1 MKTRNL
7 TRSSDFNSPR
17 LLSVKNSATSLNK
30 NSNIEKRKI
39 YITPLIRCL
48 ADKNIKNKLPKAN
61 KYPWWPHFQQTT
73 DYYYSL
79 VWNYSLVGMTRW
91 TSLFSVTFVGKIEIF
106 LISVTIKIYRC
117 LGSAKFFDLSQKCEI
132 LCIVVYNIEKC
143 NEEKTWLPWGLR
155 KRHWP
160 LLSCSV
166 LNIQV
171 VT

>member
-1 MKTRNL
+1 MDI
-7 TRSSDFNSPR
+7 S
-17 LLSVKNSATSLNK
+17 
-30 NSNIEKRKI
+30 
-39 YITPLIRCL
+39 
-48 ADKNIKNKLPKAN
+48 
-61 KYPWWPHFQQTT
+61 FQ
-73 DYYYSL
+73 
-79 VWNYSLVGMTRW
+79 REE
-91 TSLFSVTFVGKIEIF
+91 FVGKIEIF

-143 NEEKTWLPWGLR
+143 NEEKTWLPRGLR

>member
-1 MKTRNL
+1 MKTRHL

-30 NSNIEKRKI
+30 NSNNEKRKI

-48 ADKNIKNKLPKAN
+48 ADKNIKSKLPRAN
-61 KYPWWPHFQQTT
+61 KYPWQPDSQQTT
-73 DYYYSL
+73 DIP
-79 VWNYSLVGMTRW
+79 LVGMTGW
-91 TSLFSVTFVGKIEIF
+91 TSLFSVRFVGKIEIF

-117 LGSAKFFDLSQKCEI
+117 LGSVKFFDLSQKCEL
-132 LCIVVYNIEKC
+132 LCIVIYNIEKC
-143 NEEKTWLPWGLR
+143 NDEKTWLPCGLR

>member
-7 TRSSDFNSPR
+7 TRSSAFNSPR

-30 NSNIEKRKI
+30 NSNNEKRKI

-48 ADKNIKNKLPKAN
+48 ADKNTKTKLPRAN
-61 KYPWWPHFQQTT
+61 KYPRSPDFQQTT
-73 DYYYSL
+73 D
-79 VWNYSLVGMTRW
+79 VPLVGMTGW
-91 TSLFSVTFVGKIEIF
+91 TSVFSVRFVGKIEIF

-117 LGSAKFFDLSQKCEI
+117 LGSVKLFDLSQKCEI
-132 LCIVVYNIEKC
+132 LCIVVYNIAKC
-143 NEEKTWLPWGLR
+143 NEETAWLPWGLR